1 MTILVDSPVYCVAF
15 YGDGSYIISGSYDN
29 SVHMWDAWSGVE
41 LKVFNGHTGSV
52 QSVAFSSDGT
62 YIVSGSDDGSVRVW
76 DALSGVELQVLNG
89 HTDHVQSV
97 AFSGDGTHIVSGSWD
112 KSVWVWDALSGET
125 LNVFN
130 GHTDCVWSVA
140 FSSDGTHIVS
150 GSSDR
155 SVQVWDLVNY
165 NDLLWTY
172 DGERSYI
179 MSSSG
184 EDLLMWL
191 PHAILPVLYHP
202 YNSLI
207 IFFQGSAKVDF
218 QNCKIGPDWQNCY
231 TPLIWF
237 HTFFYWTPMYNAQ
250 W

>member
-1 MTILVDSPVYCVAF
+1 MQVWDALSGGELRVLNGHTTMVSSVAF
-15 YGDGSYIISGSYDN
+15 SGDGSYIVSGSYDN
-29 SVHMWDAWSGVE
+29 SVHMWDALSGVE
-41 LKVFNGHTGSV
+41 LRVLNGHTGSV
-52 QSVAFSSDGT
+52 MSVAFSSDGT
-62 YIVSGSDDGSVRVW
+62 
-76 DALSGVELQVLNG
+76 
-89 HTDHVQSV
+89 
-97 AFSGDGTHIVSGSWD
+97 HIVSGSTD
-112 KSVWVWDALSGET
+112 KSVRVWDALSGET

-207 IFFQGSAKVDF
+207 ISSQGSAKVDF
-218 QNCKIGPDWQNCY
+218 QNCKIGPDWMNCY
-231 TPLIWF
+231 TPLI
-237 HTFFYWTPMYNAQ
+237 
-250 W
+250 